1 MTMRKKLNNTLL
13 KNLLETEFLML
24 SGRSE
29 KNTKKFETGVR
40 SNFSANRDT
49 LSLDVFELIK
59 TLKQLTRVLQFLS
72 KQKNK
77 RLTICLPTK
86 NTFSFLELYQKESFL
101 NNLVKL
107 ENDLGRVHKYNKGVQ
122 SLIVLE
128 EPLKDKA
135 SIFKR
140 LIEQNILIVSK
151 INSFKEL
158 NHNGTYKIYN
168 DVFDFKKLAFLT
180 TLISSVLKKE

>member
-1 MTMRKKLNNTLL
+1 MRKKLNNTLL

-72 KQKNK
+72 KQ
-77 RLTICLPTK
+77 K